1 MNEFVEQLGWVL
13 VHSLWQFAAVA
24 LLAAGI
30 ARVMLHSSA
39 SLRYVA
45 LVAAL
50 AAATSAPVAT
60 WLLLQPLATSPN
72 LDLNATT
79 FPGTTTSAPT
89 DAQAVATM
97 SNSLRGDIDGLSEE
111 PSVDI
116 ASGIADV
123 TSSFPSAAPQ
133 DANAGLTWS
142 QELAKLLR
150 PWLTWIVAAW
160 SAGVVVCSVRPLWG
174 WHTLWRLKRVGV
186 SPVPDEVLKAAE
198 EVASRLGLRRV
209 VRVLQSTL
217 AQVPVVVGYFKPV
230 ILLPASL
237 LIEIPAVQLE
247 AILAHELAHVR
258 RHDFVVN
265 LLQILVET
273 LFFYHPAVW
282 WLSRQIRIEREH
294 CCDDLVVKSFDNRV
308 EYGRALLAIEERRG
322 RTSVLALGAN
332 DGSLLS
338 RIRRIVRTSPDRSAT
353 RLRNRWPATFLS
365 LMLLSAACV
374 LLSTWG
380 LAAKDNANLDSSRFE
395 SDIAQTQ
402 LEESA
407 EDLEVD
413 DPLVDGQREEVATV
427 NDADKKA
434 QEAGT
439 QETSV
444 TKPKPSL
451 PPLEFRVAAQPADSD
466 AEPRV
471 PKDLTQRHYP
481 DNTPEGRTAAKDRG
495 FIWVPIAKPKDGGV
509 ILPIEGTRGESRSA
523 LLGDTTDT
531 AFVLEGQ
538 DRIIKC
544 NAEADQNS
552 LWSIRVKLDE
562 AAGATFRRL
571 TKAHMDRQLAII
583 VDGSIIAAPVVRS
596 EIGSEI
602 MISGNFTREEAEKL
616 VAVLSAREE
625 PDEPVAA
632 KLVQPAYLLP
642 DRLNVMAVGFDR
654 DAKNLT
660 TVSTENDVSIRTWD
674 LVDKKLK
681 SEVKLVSEK
690 HGNMFLSGHLTLS
703 ADRQRVLVVLDGKI
717 GIWDAA
723 TGKLVKWLELP
734 EELQHG
740 FIRGLT
746 CTPDMSRVACGRTP
760 GFGGFATPD
769 AHAIVWDVTSGKVI
783 QTMKH
788 VDAVQVQSI
797 ALSADGEWLA
807 TGGQQAGTCIWEVK
821 TGTLARA
828 LPNEN
833 PGRKHPDPMVTEPGT
848 NQVLCLKFS
857 PDGRQLAL
865 GDMLGVKVVDVKSG
879 ERIYQFDAPFRYG
892 RSGLVFSKDGR
903 LLARVATDKV
913 VPIWSM
919 KTGKLVTELPTEAH
933 DGSFSEDGRWF
944 AVSFTDSK
952 NGVAVWQLRSAPRA
966 TASATASATTGEED
980 ILARKVSLTASAM
993 PLKDALK
1000 LVAQAA
1006 QLELR
1011 LDAQALNEVDLDVD
1025 SPVTVTIKDAPLSEA
1040 LNRLIPWHRHQGAF
1054 RKVQSGKLI
1063 ITTLQADQQEI
1074 ARRLPEWLQP
1084 VYQRG
1089 GLLAQL
1095 DGNDQVISITAG
1107 NVVNDELLA
1116 KIKTLPG
1123 LRELSIE
1130 TTKELTPAG
1139 LVHLSELASLRKL
1152 SLYSLAHDGTG
1163 LGDAAIKQIIG
1174 LKSLRELSVGEC
1186 GTTDAGAQLLESL
1199 PQLTHLSLSQ
1209 EGRLTNAALVSI
1221 GKLKQLK
1228 SLSLNSYVATQQ
1240 YGQMRFTFTGL
1251 KSLAGLQELEHLH
1264 LVGHAA
1270 LADALVFPKLKTLSL
1285 GGTEVD
1291 DACAARIAAC
1301 RDLQELSLVFTGI
1314 TNVGLRQ
1321 IAELPDLVR
1330 LNLDSAVVTDSGV
1343 QHLKKLAKL
1352 QHASLRV
1359 AALTDE
1365 SLKHLA
1371 EIKSLNR
1378 VDLYGGNAV
1387 TISGVQ
1393 QLKAL
1398 PDLRTLWLTNFQSP
1412 GGFMGLKDLGQLHEL
1427 SLLMTNLRDDE
1438 FDQLEDALPNTVIHH
1453 ATGGGSVRVPRKQG
1467 NQGQATRAQASA
1479 PQASATVLQPAANA
1493 TLNTRAVEITLLG
1506 GSKKEPLA
1514 DLDVEIISGRGQ
1526 TPDRFGKFKTDA
1538 AGRIN
1543 VALAPKF
1550 YTLRLSSRKE
1560 LAYLPIDTQVRNPL
1574 PKPIPTLD
1582 LQITETKVA
1591 KWVNGEAV
1599 DSELDQTASGDRK
1612 HRVTYTLISG
1622 CELVL
1627 RAIDA
1632 DTGKGLPG
1640 AIFYMEN
1647 ALGEYWAHDISGDN
1661 LGAKRTVMEET
1672 KDAKPDTTDADGYFR
1687 RLVSTNEG
1695 YKYGVWKAPPGYE
1708 QVKPGVEVE
1717 IATPLGKPRAEYVF
1731 QFRQKAAAVQAEK
1744 PSADVATFSG
1754 RFVFDGQPPAEVDY
1768 YSDLSKL
1775 QVDAPIPQGLDG
1787 RVAGVSATYHSYLQ
1801 QKIRPRTADQTLV
1814 VGKDGGLANIVVWV
1828 ESKNIPWSAR
1838 KAEDLKPAVLKL
1850 KDGNFLPRVTTLMV
1864 GQNLLIENHDPI
1876 QLNLAAD
1883 MMRNSSINMVLPVRN
1898 VDTPVRLSFPV
1909 PERLPVRYQSPF
1921 AAWANGVLVI
1931 RQNPYVAVT
1940 GEDGAFA
1947 FPELPPGEWEFRAW
1961 HERAGYVSH
1970 WPKGLFKLQIKP
1982 GENSLGTIR
1991 IKPEVFGQESQA
2003 VAATPPA
2010 KREQIGEL
2018 FGKPVYRDE
2027 LKDGDVHTA
2036 FFWPVSNKY
2045 REDNRVAIEP
2055 TADEV
2060 RFAADYFDRKH
2071 KERLAADGQE
2081 AQLRSRLKEV
2091 ESRLLQPDL
2100 PDADEQKLVSEK
2112 SSLNAR
2118 LNPPGAGFAH
2128 FMLDNWKLQKHL
2140 YDKFGGGRVL
2150 WQQAGM
2156 EAFDAMRTCLETM
2169 EKEGQF
2175 KITDPKLRAQFY
2187 EYWTRS
2193 HGSFLIADKE
2203 RIRKEFLEPEWVQR
2217 TTPAKPAEN

>member
-30 ARVMLHSSA
+30 ARVMRYSSA

-50 AAATSAPVAT
+50 TAATSAPVAT
-60 WLLLQPLATSPN
+60 WLLLPPLATSPN
-72 LDLNATT
+72 LDLNAIT

-97 SNSLRGDIDGLSEE
+97 SNSLRGDIEGLPEGS
-111 PSVDI
+111 DLDT
-116 ASGIADV
+116 ASGITDV
-123 TSSFPSAAPQ
+123 TSSFPSAAPL

-198 EVASRLGLRRV
+198 EVASRLGLRCV

-237 LIEIPAVQLE
+237 LTEIPAGQLE

-282 WLSRQIRIEREH
+282 WLSRRIRIEREH

-338 RIRRIVRTSPDRSAT
+338 RIRRIVGTSPDRSAT

-374 LLSTWG
+374 LLSNWG
-380 LAAKDNANLDSSRFE
+380 LAAKDNANLDSSVSD
-395 SDIAQTQ
+395 SDIAQMQ
-402 LEESA
+402 IEESA
-407 EDLEVD
+407 KDLEVD
-413 DPLVDGQREEVATV
+413 DPLVDGQREQVATL

-434 QEAGT
+434 PEAGT
-439 QETSV
+439 QETSAA
-444 TKPKPSL
+444 KPKLSL

-531 AFVLEGQ
+531 AFVLDGQ

-544 NAEADQNS
+544 GAEADQNS

-583 VDGSIIAAPVVRS
+583 VDGAIVAAPVIRS

-760 GFGGFATPD
+760 GFGGFGNAD
-769 AHAIVWDVTSGKVI
+769 AHAIVWDVASGKVI
-783 QTMKH
+783 QTVKH
-788 VDAVQVQSI
+788 ADAVQVQSL
-797 ALSADGEWLA
+797 ALSPDGQWLA
-807 TGGQQAGTCIWEVK
+807 TGGQRKGTCIWEVN
-821 TGTLARA
+821 TGRLARA
-828 LPNEN
+828 VPNESR
-833 PGRKHPDPMVTEPGT
+833 GRVHPDPMIMEPGAS
-848 NQVLCLKFS
+848 QVLCLKFS

-865 GDMLGVKVVDVKSG
+865 GDMLSVKVLDVRSG
-879 ERIYQFDAPFRYG
+879 EFIHQFDAPFRYG
-892 RSGLVFSKDGR
+892 RSGFVFSKDGQF
-903 LLARVATDKV
+903 LARVATDKV

-933 DGSFSEDGRWF
+933 DGSFSGDGRWF

-952 NGVAVWQLRSAPRA
+952 NGVAVWQLRSVPPA
-966 TASATASATTGEED
+966 TASAKTGDED
-980 ILARKVSLTASAM
+980 ILARHVSLMANAM

-1006 QLELR
+1006 QVELR
-1011 LDAQALNEVDLDVD
+1011 LDAQALKEVDLDVD
-1025 SPVTVTIKDAPLSEA
+1025 SPMTLTIKNAPLGEA

-1054 RKVQSGKLI
+1054 RKVQNGKLI

-1130 TTKELTPAG
+1130 TTKELTPVG
-1139 LVHLSELASLRKL
+1139 LVHLSEMASLRKL
-1152 SLYSLAHDGTG
+1152 SLYSVAHDGTG

-1199 PQLTHLSLSQ
+1199 PHLTHLSLSQ

-1301 RDLQELSLVFTGI
+1301 RDLQELNLVFTGI
-1314 TNVGLRQ
+1314 TNVGLRR

-1371 EIKSLNR
+1371 EIKSLTR
-1378 VDLYGGNAV
+1378 VDLYGGNGF
-1387 TISGVQ
+1387 TIGGVQ
-1393 QLKAL
+1393 QLNAL

-1412 GGFMGLKDLGQLHEL
+1412 GGFMGLKDLSQLHEL

-1438 FDQLEDALPNTVIHH
+1438 LDQLEDALPNTVIHH
-1453 ATGGGSVRVPRKQG
+1453 ATGGGSVRVPRKQR
-1467 NQGQATRAQASA
+1467 NQIQVGHSDTG
-1479 PQASATVLQPAANA
+1479 QPAANA
-1493 TLNTRAVEITLLG
+1493 PLSAKVVEITLLG

-1514 DLDVEIISGRGQ
+1514 ELDVEIISGRGQ
-1526 TPDRFGKFKTDA
+1526 TPERFGKFRTDD
-1538 AGRIN
+1538 AGRIK
-1543 VALAPKF
+1543 VALTPKF
-1550 YTLRLSSRKE
+1550 YTLLLKSGKE
-1560 LAYLPIDTQVRNPL
+1560 RVYLPIDMQVSNPL

-1582 LQITETKVA
+1582 LLITETKVA
-1591 KWVNGEAV
+1591 KWVNGQAI
-1599 DSELDQTASGDRK
+1599 DSDSNQTAQGDRT
-1612 HRVTYTLISG
+1612 HRVTYTLLPG

-1627 RAIDA
+1627 RAVDA

-1687 RLVSTNEG
+1687 RFVSTNEG

-1708 QVKPGVEVE
+1708 QVKSGVEVE

-1744 PSADVATFSG
+1744 PSADMTTLSG
-1754 RFVFDGQPPAEVDY
+1754 RFVFDGQPPAAVDY

-1775 QVDAPIPQGLDG
+1775 QADAPLPRGLDG

-1828 ESKNIPWSAR
+1828 ESKDIPWSAR

-1883 MMRNSSINMVLPVRN
+1883 MMRNSSFNTVLPARN
-1898 VDTPVRLSFPV
+1898 TDTPVRLSFPV
-1909 PERLPVRYQSPF
+1909 PERLPARYQSTL

-1940 GEDGAFA
+1940 SEDGAFA

-1970 WPKGLFKLQIKP
+1970 WPKGLFKLLIKP

-1991 IKPEVFGQESQA
+1991 IKPEVFGQKSQA

-2128 FMLDNWKLQKHL
+2128 FMLDNWKLQKRL

-2156 EAFDAMRTCLETM
+2156 EAFDAMRTCLETA

-2175 KITDPKLRAQFY
+2175 KITDPKLRTQFY

-2217 TTPAKPAEN
+2217 KAPTKPTDN